1 MGIVNAT
8 PDSFSDGGRYLDCDA
23 AVAHA
28 LHLVE
33 EGADLLDIGGES
45 TRPGATPV
53 PLAEELAR
61 VLPVV
66 QAMAA
71 RTTVPLSI
79 DTYKAEVARQCLAA
93 GAHIINDVTALRG
106 DPEMAAVV
114 RDYGAGVILM
124 HMQGEPA
131 TMQNNPT
138 YTDVV
143 AEVAAFLEAR
153 LHAAAE
159 MGIGPERVALDPGIG
174 FGKGRDHNVRLL
186 AELGELERLGRPV
199 CLGVSRKGFLGKLLD
214 RPLERRLAGSLAAA
228 CFCLAHD
235 SAQILRVHDVAET
248 RDALIVFEV
257 LRGRRILP

>member
-1 MGIVNAT
+1 MAPWHLRDRTLCPGQPPLVMGIVNAT

-93 GAHIINDVTALRG
+93 GA
-106 DPEMAAVV
+106 
-114 RDYGAGVILM
+114 
-124 HMQGEPA
+124 
-131 TMQNNPT
+131 
-138 YTDVV
+138 
-143 AEVAAFLEAR
+143 
-153 LHAAAE
+153 
-159 MGIGPERVALDPGIG
+159 
-174 FGKGRDHNVRLL
+174 
-186 AELGELERLGRPV
+186 
-199 CLGVSRKGFLGKLLD
+199 
-214 RPLERRLAGSLAAA
+214 
-228 CFCLAHD
+228 
-235 SAQILRVHDVAET
+235 
-248 RDALIVFEV
+248 
-257 LRGRRILP
+257 